1 MEPNT
6 QEQAQT
12 QTAQQ
17 QTPATPTQDTTTND
31 GVNDHKLWAI
41 LGYILPFLFFIPML
55 DEKSK
60 HNAFARFHAEQQL
73 ALLVVCLGVY
83 VAMNVLAG
91 MFFMGLFFLMLL
103 INIAVLVLVVMGVL
117 HAAKGETKEL
127 PLIGGIKLLS
137 KVFGS

>member
-55 DEKSK
+55 D
-60 HNAFARFHAEQQL
+60 
-73 ALLVVCLGVY
+73 
-83 VAMNVLAG
+83 
-91 MFFMGLFFLMLL
+91 
-103 INIAVLVLVVMGVL
+103 
-117 HAAKGETKEL
+117 
-127 PLIGGIKLLS
+127 
-137 KVFGS
+137 